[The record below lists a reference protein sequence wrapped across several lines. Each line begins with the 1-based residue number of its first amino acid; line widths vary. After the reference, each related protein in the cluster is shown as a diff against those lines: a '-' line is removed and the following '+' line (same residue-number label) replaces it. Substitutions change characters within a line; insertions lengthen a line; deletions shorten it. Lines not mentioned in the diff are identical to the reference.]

1 MRLAQSPP
9 TMTSPAGLGQQVDD
23 TTDQEP
29 VAVDQAQLKSMMLG
43 SLLDDS
49 DDDDDLPAP
58 RAPPTKTPQAART
71 ATAPAPAP
79 APAPASAPSTAR
91 EISVNDDDLDDLL
104 PPLDYTVTLKP
115 APAPAPAA
123 AATPAPPSSRPS
135 ARDGHRVVA
144 RTDRPPAPVS
154 SAANDDDEPRSDQAE
169 NEGSASDKD
178 DDQDSAA
185 PDPASAPKRQSKRAV
200 AELQRET
207 ARVVRAQRLTLE
219 SGMVKR
225 DFATFLQAKM
235 AALREQRAQA
245 APTAAPASAPAD
257 PDALIDLSDSDSDH
271 DDPTPS
277 STTKSAKPAIS
288 ALQAEE
294 EHKRKLRLKMAQQA
308 LAKRAKAMFF
318 AQGEAAVPPPPPP
331 PKLLAIDPLPPPPA
345 AMDVDGDDDEAMKD
359 RESVGW
365 NSEEEEMDVDYD
377 PAAGGEDGDD
387 EGSDEDDLNG
397 SDEDDLNEAD
407 EEDAPSAPLNVDEFE
422 LPELDVASL
431 ALGST
436 TVPITSRA
444 DDSDNEEIVRRA
456 VVPSSRKRKRVVVQD
471 DDEDELGLLSTAP
484 CARARPTPDPKP
496 PLLAGFAADDDD
508 DDAPAGF
515 SQLFQAT
522 GMPMPSASASPKRTG
537 PARTLGNANDNQD
550 NDDDDDSPAGF
561 SQLFQATGE
570 PMPISAP
577 GLTASTT
584 DTDTPSGFSQ
594 LFKPTA
600 TTGSTVP
607 LAAAGATQV
616 FDRLRRQQQEAAA
629 DFALPMDTQ
638 QLLLSATSFP
648 GLHDDDSD
656 DEGGADTSMMDPVQQ
671 IRALA
676 ATPGSPTVP
685 VTPYTPAAPPAAAA
699 VTRTVPPDT
708 FTPVM
713 SDDDDDDNA
722 DAPTRP
728 AAAPGAR
735 RLVSKREVDAVKS
748 LARGMLETE
757 AAESDDEFM
766 GLGGADGE
774 DDEDDHAMDL
784 DLIAADDDPD
794 ADKGAAAVR
803 ELAMQQRHA
812 EDEAATKRLEQD
824 LLLGGGLGLGRR
836 ARMDMVGKGYGLEDL
851 DDEEGWGTSTGSSGR
866 RHGGGSKRRRGAM
879 AKDMEKLAE
888 NPATA
893 AFARAFVD
901 VDDAED
907 FVGDEP
913 TTFVG
918 LDVLDQELAPTN
930 TDLPPT
936 RRARKMSVPSSPPK
950 SPARRGYGGDAGAE
964 GGGGLS
970 IPRMTDAH
978 TIGRMVPTRTRSYV
992 GTAVGGGA
1000 ASDVRGPPTAF
1011 GAIPTAMM
1019 GGAASATAATGAP
1032 STGAAQSA
1040 RNQPPAAGATP
1051 VITAT
1056 GPASSSTSRL
1066 LDVLGD
1072 RPAKTRRMA

>member
-1 MRLAQSPP
+1 
-9 TMTSPAGLGQQVDD
+9 MTSPPGSTSRPTGVGLEDD
-23 TTDQEP
+23 PVDQEP

-43 SLLDDS
+43 SLLDESD

-58 RAPPTKTPQAART
+58 RAPLTKSAPAGCPVPAPAAG
-71 ATAPAPAP
+71 PAPAP
-79 APAPASAPSTAR
+79 ALVPVAVR
-91 EISVNDDDLDDLL
+91 ENSVNDDDLDDLL
-104 PPLDYTVTLKP
+104 PPLDYTV
-115 APAPAPAA
+115 APKPAPAA
-123 AATPAPPSSRPS
+123 APATLAPSSRPGTH
-135 ARDGHRVVA
+135 DGHRIAA
-144 RTDRPPAPVS
+144 RTERPAAPVS
-154 SAANDDDEPRSDQAE
+154 FTANDDGKPRSDDVVG
-169 NEGSASDKD
+169 EGSTSDQEHD
-178 DDQDSAA
+178 LDSAV
-185 PDPASAPKRQSKRAV
+185 PNSASAPKRQSKRAV

-225 DFATFLQAKM
+225 DFASFLQTKM
-235 AALREQRAQA
+235 AALREQRSQA
-245 APTAAPASAPAD
+245 VSTAAPASAPAD

-271 DDPTPS
+271 DDPAPA

-308 LAKRAKAMFF
+308 LAKRAKALFF
-318 AQGEAAVPPPPPP
+318 AQGDAAPPPPP
-331 PKLLAIDPLPPPPA
+331 PKPLALVPLPPPPA
-345 AMDVDGDDDEAMKD
+345 AMDVDDDDDEAMED

-365 NSEEEEMDVDYD
+365 NSEEEEMDVDYE
-377 PAAGGEDGDD
+377 PAAGGDGDD
-387 EGSDEDDLNG
+387 EGSDEDDL
-397 SDEDDLNEAD
+397 DEA

-436 TVPITSRA
+436 TIPAESRV
-444 DDSDNEEIVRRA
+444 DDSDDDEIVRQA

-471 DDEDELGLLSTAP
+471 DDDEDEPGRPSTAHS
-484 CARARPTPDPKP
+484 ARARPTPDPKP
-496 PLLAGFAADDDD
+496 PLLAGLANGDD

-522 GMPMPSASASPKRTG
+522 GVPMPSASASPKRTS
-537 PARTLGNANDNQD
+537 PARALANNSNDV
-550 NDDDDDSPAGF
+550 NDDDPPAGF

-570 PMPISAP
+570 PMLVSSP
-577 GLTASTT
+577 GLPRATTASI
-584 DTDTPSGFSQ
+584 DADAPSGFSQ
-594 LFKPTA
+594 LFKSTA
-600 TTGSTVP
+600 TGSTVP
-607 LAAAGATQV
+607 IAAAGATQV
-616 FDRLRRQQQEAAA
+616 FDRLRRQQEHAAA
-629 DFALPMDTQ
+629 DFVLPMDTQ

-648 GLHDDDSD
+648 GLHENDSD
-656 DEGGADTSMMDPVQQ
+656 DEGGADTSMIDPVQQ

-676 ATPGSPTVP
+676 ATPRSPTVP
-685 VTPYTPAAPPAAAA
+685 VTPYTPAAPPAAA

-713 SDDDDDDNA
+713 SDDDDDAIA
-722 DAPTRP
+722 DAPTRLS
-728 AAAPGAR
+728 AAPGPR
-735 RLVSKREVDAVKS
+735 RLVSKREVDTFKS

-774 DDEDDHAMDL
+774 EDEDDHAMDL

-851 DDEEGWGTSTGSSGR
+851 DDDDGWGAGGTGSSRRPGGR
-866 RHGGGSKRRRGAM
+866 SKRRRGAM

-918 LDVLDQELAPTN
+918 LDVLDQELAPT
-930 TDLPPT
+930 TADLPQA
-936 RRARKMSVPSSPPK
+936 RRARKMSVPSSPAK
-950 SPARRGYGGDAGAE
+950 SPARRGYGGDAGNE
-964 GGGGLS
+964 GGSS
-970 IPRMTDAH
+970 IPRMTDARA
-978 TIGRMVPTRTRSYV
+978 IGRIVPTRTRSYI
-992 GTAVGGGA
+992 GTAAGGGVA
-1000 ASDVRGPPTAF
+1000 VGDMRGPPTAF

-1019 GGAASATAATGAP
+1019 GGTTAVSATGAP
-1032 STGAAQSA
+1032 STGAVPST
-1040 RNQPPAAGATP
+1040 RSQPPAGGAKPP
-1051 VITAT
+1051 VSTTELA
-1056 GPASSSTSRL
+1056 STSRL

-1072 RPAKTRRMA
+1072 QPAKTRRMT